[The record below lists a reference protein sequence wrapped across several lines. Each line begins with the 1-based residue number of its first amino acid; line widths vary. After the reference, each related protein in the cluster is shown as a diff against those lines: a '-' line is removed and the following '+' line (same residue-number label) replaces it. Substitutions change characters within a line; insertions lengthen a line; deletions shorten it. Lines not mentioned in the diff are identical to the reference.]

1 MRSTI
6 SQKIMGQNET
16 FIYHYIVTI
25 TMSQSLAERIRETSW
40 NLMLQRIDGEPQLP
54 RNPFSQ
60 TDLSFDYSKVDP
72 KYHAS
77 ANRNDE
83 ITLYKGAPRGYESE
97 GLLSMALSRGLTS
110 HVAEVKEIVENGDNE
125 LIRELFDE
133 HTSYYSHTALLSAT
147 FNPEQAQVFAPTRSF
162 SRKEDKTIY
171 QLRIK
176 AGRCVVDCY
185 DTGNCGSGKE
195 LLILGA
201 IFPEEISAVKIIND
215 DEHSELIGT
224 WNGVSVIRHHPD
236 KNSGNRAVK
245 DVSNWKYLR

>member
-1 MRSTI
+1 
-6 SQKIMGQNET
+6 
-16 FIYHYIVTI
+16 
-25 TMSQSLAERIRETSW
+25 MSQNIAKRIRETSW

-54 RNPFSQ
+54 ANPFSQ

-77 ANRNDE
+77 ATPNDE
-83 ITLYKGAPRGYESE
+83 IVLYKGAPRGYESE
-97 GLLSMALSRGLTS
+97 GLLSLALSRGLRD
-110 HVAEVKEIVENGDNE
+110 HVAEVRDIIENEDNK

-147 FNPEQAQVFAPTRSF
+147 FNPEQAQVFAPTHPITR
-162 SRKEDKTIY
+162 RKKDNTIY
-171 QLRIK
+171 QLRMK
-176 AGRCVVDCY
+176 ANRCVVDCY

-201 IFPEEISAVKIIND
+201 IFPEEISAVKIVND
-215 DEHSELIGT
+215 DQHSELIGT
-224 WNGVSVIRHHPD
+224 WNGISVIGHNPD

-245 DVSNWKYLR
+245 DVSNWKYLK